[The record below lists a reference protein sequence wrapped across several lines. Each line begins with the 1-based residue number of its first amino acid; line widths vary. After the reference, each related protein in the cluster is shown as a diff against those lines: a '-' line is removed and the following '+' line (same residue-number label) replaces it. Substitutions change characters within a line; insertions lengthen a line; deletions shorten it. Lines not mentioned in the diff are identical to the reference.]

1 MFSASTE
8 SSLSV
13 FIRISAVKSPDE
25 IYGLGERDKSLFE
38 TCLSNQ
44 SLSLADCL
52 MIVWSSSTFSFY
64 KHKIKKGCKIWII
77 VKPSSILHVVELFPT
92 LEVSCDHVVGRLIYT
107 DLVPVVQKVESC
119 YPKSNSVANAISLIN
134 NWGQKCKLVVKSYG
148 INAARIIWKEGIFN
162 NEGRHSFKTSKLLH
176 KVNRQQRDY
185 SNLHRTEITF
195 FL

>member
-77 VKPSSILHVVELFPT
+77 VKPSSILPVVCFLHYKFP
-92 LEVSCDHVVGRLIYT
+92 VIVVGRLIYT
-107 DLVPVVQKVESC
+107 DLVPVIQKVESC

-134 NWGQKCKLVVKSYG
+134 NWGQKCRLVVKSSG
-148 INAARIIWKEGIFN
+148 INAARIIWKEGILN
-162 NEGRHSFKTSKLLH
+162 NEGRH
-176 KVNRQQRDY
+176 
-185 SNLHRTEITF
+185 
-195 FL
+195 